1 MSDPGAQG
9 SEGGEGTA
17 VWGCAEWG
25 LDRGQKLVGP
35 AQELLLHQAAC
46 QAQVLACNAGVSG
59 KGISDKVAGTD
70 GENLLLLHHRL
81 AKLHHTSPSYFI
93 LTERRAGW
101 GRGAQFT
108 DEET

>member
-25 LDRGQKLVGP
+25 LDRGQKLGGP

-46 QAQVLACNAGVSG
+46 RPRWLHVMLGFPGRASLI
-59 KGISDKVAGTD
+59 K
-70 GENLLLLHHRL
+70 LLEPMVR
-81 AKLHHTSPSYFI
+81 TFSYFI
-93 LTERRAGW
+93 TV
-101 GRGAQFT
+101 
-108 DEET
+108 